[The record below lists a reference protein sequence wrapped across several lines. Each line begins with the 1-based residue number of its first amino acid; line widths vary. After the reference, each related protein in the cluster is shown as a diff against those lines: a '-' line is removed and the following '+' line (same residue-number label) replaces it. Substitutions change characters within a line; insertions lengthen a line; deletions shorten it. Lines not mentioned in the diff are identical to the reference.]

1 MGHIRKIKSKVMNG
15 LTRIA
20 MAALSFCLLMISNV
34 STACVYAM
42 SRPATNAVTG
52 DIAFLIWIAILI
64 GALIAAFLTKRKSK
78 EEQQSNT

>member
-1 MGHIRKIKSKVMNG
+1 MGHIRKIISKV
-15 LTRIA
+15 ISA
-20 MAALSFCLLMISNV
+20 FAKPAAAILSFCLLMISNV
-34 STACVYAM
+34 STACVYAV

-78 EEQQSNT
+78 EEQSSNS